1 MHTLSDWI
9 SAPDLDTEAK
19 NPLPGTKR
27 RPLVGTGHGDEL
39 SSSSPLPV
47 GTESNTPVEGEEAV
61 MRKSFTDVRARALK
75 QT

>member
-1 MHTLSDWI
+1 VHTLSD
-9 SAPDLDTEAK
+9 
-19 NPLPGTKR
+19 
-27 RPLVGTGHGDEL
+27 RPWYKTAVATHDDGALQSGVVGTGHGDEL